1 MTRADN
7 CVVIAL
13 DAMSGDFGLESTLNG
28 VKYFIKNYN
37 NKNVFFNIFGNKSS
51 IEQILDVNNDI
62 YKIYDTG
69 NNIIDNNEKPA
80 HAIRNSAGTSMH
92 EAIASVANGISD
104 CVVSSGNT
112 GAYMALSKMIIG
124 TLDEISRPALVNVL
138 PCERGRIVMLDLG
151 ANIECSVEK
160 LYQFAIMGNAVA
172 KSLFNIGHPKIGIL
186 NIGTEKIKGTEI
198 LEDTYDLLS
207 KNSKLN
213 FYGFIE
219 GTDITKG
226 TVDVVVTDGFSGNV
240 ALKTMEGAFKFV
252 TSILK
257 QEIQSN
263 IMAKLGCATIIKSLK
278 NKLDPSEYNGA
289 PFVGLNGIVV
299 KSHGN
304 SDAHGVAHAMYT
316 AVSLVESNFLNDIK
330 NSLSSIKYQ

>member
-1 MTRADN
+1 MIRADN

-28 VKYFIKNYN
+28 IKYFIKNYN

-51 IEQILDVNNDI
+51 IEEILDIKDNV

-80 HAIRNSAGTSMH
+80 HAIRNSSGTSMY
-92 EAIASVANGISD
+92 EAISSVANGISD

-124 TLDEISRPALVNVL
+124 TLSGISRPALVNLL
-138 PCERGRIVMLDLG
+138 PCENGSTIMLDLG
-151 ANIECSVEK
+151 ANIECSAEK

-172 KSLFNIGHPKIGIL
+172 KSLLNIEHPKIGIL
-186 NIGTEKIKGTEI
+186 NIGTEKVKGTEV
-198 LEDTYDLLS
+198 LEETYELLS
-207 KNSKLN
+207 KNSYLN
-213 FYGFIE
+213 FNGFIE
-219 GTDITKG
+219 GNDITKG
-226 TVDVVVTDGFSGNV
+226 TVHVVVTDGFSGNI
-240 ALKTMEGAFKFV
+240 ALKAIEGSVKFIFSLLKNEIES
-252 TSILK
+252 SIF
-257 QEIQSN
+257 
-263 IMAKLGCATIIKSLK
+263 AKLGCASIIKSLK
-278 NKLDPSEYNGA
+278 SKINPSEYNGA

-304 SDAHGVAHAMYT
+304 SDAHGVAHAMHT
-316 AVSLVESNFLNDIK
+316 AVSLVESNFLKHIK
-330 NSLSSIKYQ
+330 ESLEVM

>member
-28 VKYFIKNYN
+28 IKYFIKNYN
-37 NKNVFFNIFGNKSS
+37 DKNVFFNIFGNKAT
-51 IEQILDVNNDI
+51 IEEVLDINNDI

-80 HAIRNSAGTSMH
+80 HAIRNSSGTSMY
-92 EAIASVANGISD
+92 EAISSVTNGISD

-124 TLDEISRPALVNVL
+124 TLSGISRPALVNLL
-138 PCERGRIVMLDLG
+138 PCENGSTIMLDLG
-151 ANIECSVEK
+151 ANIECSAAK

-172 KSLFNIGHPKIGIL
+172 KSLLNIEHPKIGIL
-186 NIGTEKIKGTEI
+186 NIGTEKVKGTEV
-198 LEDTYDLLS
+198 LEETYELLS
-207 KNSKLN
+207 KNSDLN
-213 FYGFIE
+213 FNGFIE
-219 GTDITKG
+219 GNDITKG
-226 TVDVVVTDGFSGNV
+226 TVHVVVTDGFSGNI
-240 ALKTMEGAFKFV
+240 ALKSIEGSVKFILSLLKNEIES
-252 TSILK
+252 SIV
-257 QEIQSN
+257 
-263 IMAKLGCATIIKSLK
+263 AKLGCASIIKSLK
-278 NKLDPSEYNGA
+278 NKLNPSEYNGA

-304 SDAHGVAHAMYT
+304 SDAHGVAHAMHT
-316 AVSLVESNFLNDIK
+316 AVSLVESNFLKHIK
-330 NSLSSIKYQ
+330 ESLEVM